1 MQRDGGYLQAL
12 DRIGFPVEVSS
23 SRTRHGETPA
33 DRLWNG
39 LQPRA
44 RVPLDHPPPAP
55 FRWAILCLYG
65 TPVPWQRAPHPC
77 SKIGMCSPSR
87 KGGCELKSDTEQF
100 V

>member
-44 RVPLDHPPPAP
+44 RVPLDHPPP
-55 FRWAILCLYG
+55 G
-65 TPVPWQRAPHPC
+65 TLPVGHPLPVWD
-77 SKIGMCSPSR
+77 SGAVAVSPPSVLENWHVLAESMT
-87 KGGCELKSDTEQF
+87 GG
-100 V
+100 